1 MIEEYA
7 KWRKGKVRTEEGMIT
22 LEELV
27 SYRRR
32 HSTAGTAITARIAN
46 RLPRTTGSSSRPI
59 PTSSSFRASL
69 RARSFVRSSAR
80 TFHR

>member
-32 HSTAGTAITARIAN
+32 HSMAGTAITARIAN

-69 RARSFVRSSAR
+69 RARSFVRPSAR